1 MKKGLFL
8 FFLFTISYSLAQ
20 NSKHQVIVLGIDGL
34 NNYRLDEAY
43 TPHFD
48 YLKQHASWTLY
59 AQANE
64 PLSSSPNWK
73 SIITGTTPDKH
84 LITENGF
91 SRKVYKN
98 NPTCEG
104 EPKKFPTIFTMIK
117 RDNPKAKLGLFE
129 HWGAFWRLVK
139 GDKLNRKFWWEFK
152 PKPSVKRAMAFY
164 KKRDATLS
172 FIQIDQCD
180 HAGHKYGHESA
191 EYVKA
196 VEQADELLGIV
207 LKTINEKDN
216 FKNTTLIVVADHGGK
231 GNSHGAGTP
240 EGMNIPLF
248 IMGSNIKAG
257 YEINNTTVKNEDVAV
272 MVLKALGIK
281 PHKCWTAKYI
291 DEIYLSN

>member
-20 NSKHQVIVLGIDGL
+20 NNKHQVIVLGIDGL
-34 NNYRLDEAY
+34 NNYRFDEAY

-48 YLKQHASWTLY
+48 YLKQHASWTLH

-73 SIITGTTPDKH
+73 SIITGTTPEKH

-98 NPTCEG
+98 NPTCEE

-117 RDNPKAKLGLFE
+117 RDNPKAKVGLFE

-164 KKRDATLS
+164 KKRNTTLS
-172 FIQIDQCD
+172 FIQTFAMTMQGINMDTSSGEYKSRR
-180 HAGHKYGHESA
+180 ASRRTFGHST
-191 EYVKA
+191 
-196 VEQADELLGIV
+196 Q
-207 LKTINEKDN
+207 N
-216 FKNTTLIVVADHGGK
+216 
-231 GNSHGAGTP
+231 
-240 EGMNIPLF
+240 
-248 IMGSNIKAG
+248 
-257 YEINNTTVKNEDVAV
+257 
-272 MVLKALGIK
+272 
-281 PHKCWTAKYI
+281 HK
-291 DEIYLSN
+291 